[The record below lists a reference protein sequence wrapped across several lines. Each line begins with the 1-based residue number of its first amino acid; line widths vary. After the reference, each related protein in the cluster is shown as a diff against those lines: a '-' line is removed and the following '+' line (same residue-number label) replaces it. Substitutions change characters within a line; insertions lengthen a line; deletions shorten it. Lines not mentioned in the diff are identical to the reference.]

1 VRLVV
6 EPWPADVRGGRV
18 VEKLLLHGVP
28 VETGDGGQPTG
39 DGCAGAAAGF
49 EFAGESLDVGAADR
63 EQRQ

>member
-1 VRLVV
+1 
-6 EPWPADVRGGRV
+6 V